1 MHAFFIDALYGMSQS
16 AIDISFNAIIYDRSG
31 KRNIVGTIVR
41 REIFVYTGG
50 GLVFFI
56 MYFVTNLRLGFV
68 LTGLDSLLHFLF

>member
-31 KRNIVGTIVR
+31 KRNIAGTIVR